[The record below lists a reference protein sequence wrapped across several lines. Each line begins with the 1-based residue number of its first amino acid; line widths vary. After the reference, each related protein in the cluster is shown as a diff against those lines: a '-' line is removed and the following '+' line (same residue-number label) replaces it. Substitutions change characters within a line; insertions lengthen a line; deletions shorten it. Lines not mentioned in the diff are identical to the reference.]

1 MNFYTPAPTSP
12 SRKSSEQMKKQRC
25 MNIIGLTLL
34 EALVAVSVVRLAL
47 LGIGQDLMRL
57 GDVFE
62 LAWV

>member
-1 MNFYTPAPTSP
+1 
-12 SRKSSEQMKKQRC
+12 
-25 MNIIGLTLL
+25 MNIIGLTLM